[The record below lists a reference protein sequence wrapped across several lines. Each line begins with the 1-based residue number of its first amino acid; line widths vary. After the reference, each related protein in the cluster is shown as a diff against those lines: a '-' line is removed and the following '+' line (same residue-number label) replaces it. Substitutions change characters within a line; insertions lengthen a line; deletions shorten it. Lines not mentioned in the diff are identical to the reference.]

1 MHDAR
6 NLEFSRIDKA
16 LIIAAW
22 ELLDL
27 CKAKNLTIVT
37 AESCTGGLVA
47 AALTDAPGAS
57 KVVDGGFVTYSNEAK
72 QSCLKVPKE
81 LLDTYGAVSEQV
93 ARAMAEGALACSP
106 ADIAVSVTGIAG
118 PEGGTPEKPVGL
130 VHFAAAR
137 RGGAIIHREKR
148 FGDPGRGQIRR
159 DSAMEAIALLAE
171 IAKLGE

>member
-1 MHDAR
+1 MHDAK
-6 NLEFSRIDKA
+6 NLEFTRIDKA

-22 ELLDL
+22 DLLDL
-27 CKAKNLTIVT
+27 CKAKGLTVVT

-72 QSCLKVPKE
+72 QKCLGVSAALLKE
-81 LLDTYGAVSEQV
+81 YGAVSEQV
-93 ARAMAEGALACSP
+93 ARAMAEGALKNSP
-106 ADIAVSVTGIAG
+106 ADLAVSVTGIAG

-137 RGGAIIHREKR
+137 RGGLVIHREKR

-159 DSAMEAIALLAE
+159 DSAMEAIALLTE
-171 IAKLGE
+171 IANAR

>member
-22 ELLDL
+22 DLLDL
-27 CKAKNLTIVT
+27 CKAKNLSVVT

-57 KVVDGGFVTYSNEAK
+57 KVVDGGFVTYSNDAK
-72 QSCLKVPKE
+72 QKVLKVPKD
-81 LLDTYGAVSEQV
+81 LLDAYGAVSEQV
-93 ARAMAEGALACSP
+93 ARAMAEGALAASP
-106 ADIAVSVTGIAG
+106 ADLAVSITGIAG

-137 RGGAIIHREKR
+137 RGGPVIHREKR
-148 FGDPGRGQIRR
+148 FGDTGRGQIRR
-159 DSAMEAIALLAE
+159 DSAMEAIALLTE
-171 IAKLGE
+171 IANLR

>member
-22 ELLDL
+22 DLLDL
-27 CKAKNLTIVT
+27 CKAKGLSVVT

-72 QSCLKVPKE
+72 QTCLKVPKA
-81 LLDTYGAVSEQV
+81 LLDTCGAVSEEV
-93 ARAMAEGALACSP
+93 ARAMAEGALASSP
-106 ADIAVSVTGIAG
+106 ADLAVSITGIAG

-137 RGGAIIHREKR
+137 RGGPVIHREKR
-148 FGDPGRGQIRR
+148 FGDTGRGQVRR
-159 DSAMEAIALLAE
+159 DSAMEAIALLTE
-171 IAKLGE
+171 IAKLR